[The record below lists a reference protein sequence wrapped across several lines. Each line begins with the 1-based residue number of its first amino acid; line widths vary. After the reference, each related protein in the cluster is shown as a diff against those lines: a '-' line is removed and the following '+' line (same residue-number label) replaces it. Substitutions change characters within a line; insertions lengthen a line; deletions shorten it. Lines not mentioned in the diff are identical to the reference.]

1 MKGLKRD
8 TWKIIGELKKAAID
22 AYMRNEVHKG
32 KWIGRFAQV
41 GETYR
46 TFSNYFGGDWDH
58 RNSSRRDWEKMEERL
73 GKLLPVIR
81 EVVEALAMIQIDNT

>member
-1 MKGLKRD
+1 
-8 TWKIIGELKKAAID
+8 
-22 AYMRNEVHKG
+22 MRNEHIKANG
-32 KWIGRFAQV
+32 
-41 GETYR
+41 
-46 TFSNYFGGDWDH
+46 SGGLRRLVRLIALSLIISGGGH